1 MGEEMKLTDYD
12 SSGGDDERL
21 LWEIGLPDADDL
33 TPLNLQLIPAELAAA
48 FRISPELS
56 KTMTDVNRAS
66 QNTFSSLQRWH
77 SQDMDSMNNS
87 NFKPFSYER
96 TREDTVTERDETDLT
111 REGSDPRKL
120 RRVESGGTEEA
131 DSSQC
136 NENLGDDSSAKTLKR
151 PRLVWTPQLHKRFI
165 EVVAHL
171 GIKGAVPKTIMQLMN
186 VEGLTRENVASHLQK
201 YRLYTKRM
209 QPNEGPSSSDHL
221 FTSTPAP
228 ESMRESGESGH
239 LRNTNG
245 HMATLALMTYQP
257 QMVPMP
263 MMGMPN
269 GGHIGMP
276 VGYGGG
282 PPVGFHH
289 RYHMAQQRDWSGNN
303 FGYYHPVASNDK

>member
-1 MGEEMKLTDYD
+1 MGEEVKLTDYD
-12 SSGGDDERL
+12 SSGGNDDRL
-21 LWEIGLPDADDL
+21 LWEVGLPDADDL
-33 TPLNLQLIPAELAAA
+33 TPLTLQLISAELAAA

-66 QNTFSSLQRWH
+66 QNTFSSIQRWH
-77 SQDMDSMNNS
+77 SQDMASMNNS

-96 TREDTVTERDETDLT
+96 TTEETVNETDLT

-131 DSSQC
+131 DSSMC
-136 NENLGDDSSAKTLKR
+136 NENLMDDSSAKTLKR

-171 GIKGAVPKTIMQLMN
+171 GIKGAVPKSIMQLMN

-209 QPNEGPSSSDHL
+209 QPNEGPSNSSDHL
-221 FTSTPAP
+221 LTSTLGP
-228 ESMRESGESGH
+228 ESMRESGESGQ

-245 HMATLALMTYQP
+245 HMATPTLMQYQP
-257 QMVPMP
+257 QLVPMP

-269 GGHIGMP
+269 MP
-276 VGYGGG
+276 IGYGGG

-289 RYHMAQQRDWSGNN
+289 LYNMAQQRDWSGNN

>member
-1 MGEEMKLTDYD
+1 MGEEVQLTDYD
-12 SSGGDDERL
+12 SSGGNDYRV
-21 LWEIGLPDADDL
+21 LWEVGLPGADDL
-33 TPLNLQLIPAELAAA
+33 TPLTLQLIPAELASA
-48 FRISPELS
+48 FRISPESS
-56 KTMTDVNRAS
+56 KTMSDVHRAS

-77 SQDMDSMNNS
+77 SQDMASMNNS
-87 NFKPFSYER
+87 NFKPFCEER
-96 TREDTVTERDETDLT
+96 TREETVTEKDETDQT

-131 DSSQC
+131 DSSLC
-136 NENLGDDSSAKTLKR
+136 NENWADDSSAKTLKR
-151 PRLVWTPQLHKRFI
+151 LRLVWTPQLHKRFI

-171 GIKGAVPKTIMQLMN
+171 GIKNAVPKTIMQLMN

-209 QPNEGPSSSDHL
+209 QSNEGPYSSDHL

-228 ESMRESGESGH
+228 QSLRESGECGH

-245 HMATLALMTYQP
+245 HMATPTLMPYQP

-263 MMGMPN
+263 MMGMAN
-269 GGHIGMP
+269 GGHVGMP

-282 PPVGFHH
+282 PPVGFH
-289 RYHMAQQRDWSGNN
+289 YQYNIVQQRDWSGNN